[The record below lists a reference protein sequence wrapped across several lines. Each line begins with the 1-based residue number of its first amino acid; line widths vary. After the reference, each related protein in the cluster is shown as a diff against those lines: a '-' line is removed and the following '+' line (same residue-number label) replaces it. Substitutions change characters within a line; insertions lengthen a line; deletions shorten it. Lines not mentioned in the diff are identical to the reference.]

1 MLEENQDLCL
11 RKEITPIFN
20 EEINEINKH
29 GKFKDR
35 FIIRLNNKKYEMIC
49 ARKTLLIQD

>member
-49 ARKTLLIQD
+49 ARKTLLTQD